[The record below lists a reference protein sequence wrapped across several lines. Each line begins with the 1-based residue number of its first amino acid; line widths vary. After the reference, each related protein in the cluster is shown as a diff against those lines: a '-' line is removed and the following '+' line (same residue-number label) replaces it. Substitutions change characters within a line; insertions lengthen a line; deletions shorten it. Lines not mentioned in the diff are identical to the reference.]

1 MLDGIVKNEKYSTN
15 KRVVHG
21 FSYSKNIANV
31 IIGYMPSR

>member
-15 KRVVHG
+15 KRVNG

-31 IIGYMPSR
+31 IIGFMPSR